1 MTTIPDDNPADVD
14 DDTESRPQFR
24 HRHRRSGATVSP
36 VITPRAPP
44 DSDPAVQL
52 GDTQRG
58 ERAQVGRVGEA
69 ACAVLG
75 ARQGAHVV
83 PGLAAHDKKFV
94 SGVVVHCSIC
104 I

>member
-1 MTTIPDDNPADVD
+1 MMTRNHAHNSVIGIADP
-14 DDTESRPQFR
+14 EQR
-24 HRHRRSGATVSP
+24 HRPSSP
-36 VITPRAPP
+36 PRAPP

-69 ACAVLG
+69 ARAVLG

-83 PGLAAHDKKFV
+83 PGLAAHEKKFV